1 MPCSIL
7 VGPSVEY
14 AELLSSG
21 ILYRESA
28 LMLDQIGWSGR
39 TDCRKAPDEGG
50 SAAEGRATSG
60 TSRPLQPI

>member
-39 TDCRKAPDEGG
+39 TDCWKAPDDGG
-50 SAAEGRATSG
+50 SAAERRATSG
-60 TSRPLQPI
+60 TRYRSCAS